1 MSGMKVETKQRAVI
15 GVRGIVQVSAS
26 VRCLPSGASVSVK
39 RLGAQHL
46 RKVEIAVEGGESA
59 IRNFLQA
66 LKTQAP
72 SMARI
77 EQIEANFTA
86 PEGYTDFRIR
96 ESLTEKDTY
105 QLISPDIA
113 TCAACRDEIF
123 DPADRRYRYPSRTV
137 TNLRPPLTIIEDI
150 PYDRPKTTMRNSKC
164 VHAVNRNTT
173 TSSTGV
179 FTPSQMPVP
188 SAARAGAGRRQTE

>member
-15 GVRGIVQVSAS
+15 GVRGIVQGVGFRPFVYRLAHRYRLNGW
-26 VRCLPSGASVSVK
+26 VRNTSG
-39 RLGAQHL
+39 
-46 RKVEIAVEGGESA
+46 KVEIEVEGGESA

-123 DPADRRYRYPSRTV
+123 DPVDRRYRYPF
-137 TNLRPPLTIIEDI
+137 TNCTNCGPRFTIIEDI
-150 PYDRPKTTMRNSKC
+150 PYDRPKPPCGNSKC

-188 SAARAGAGRRQTE
+188 SAARSWSW

>member
-15 GVRGIVQVSAS
+15 GVRGIVQGVGFRPFVYRLAHRYRLNGW
-26 VRCLPSGASVSVK
+26 VRNTSG
-39 RLGAQHL
+39 
-46 RKVEIAVEGGESA
+46 KVEIEVEGGESA

-105 QLISPDIA
+105 QRA
-113 TCAACRDEIF
+113 RHRTGCRL
-123 DPADRRYRYPSRTV
+123 PSVCLPSGASASVKRLGTQY
-137 TNLRPPLTIIEDI
+137 LR
-150 PYDRPKTTMRNSKC
+150 
-164 VHAVNRNTT
+164 
-173 TSSTGV
+173 
-179 FTPSQMPVP
+179 
-188 SAARAGAGRRQTE
+188 